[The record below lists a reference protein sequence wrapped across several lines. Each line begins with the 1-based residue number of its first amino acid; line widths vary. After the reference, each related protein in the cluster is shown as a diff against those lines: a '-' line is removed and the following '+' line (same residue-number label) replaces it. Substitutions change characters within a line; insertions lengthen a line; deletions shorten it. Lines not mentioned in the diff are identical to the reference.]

1 MKIGDKAKVIDWRSV
16 YSGDVVELIEETDDA
31 YVFVNAKHK
40 RGTLTVRK
48 SVAQEFISWECESNE
63 IGK

>member
-1 MKIGDKAKVIDWRSV
+1 MRIGAKAKVIDWRSV
-16 YSGDVVELIEETDDA
+16 YSGEVVELIEETDDA

-48 SVAQEFISWECESNE
+48 NVAQGFIAWERENNDS
-63 IGK
+63 